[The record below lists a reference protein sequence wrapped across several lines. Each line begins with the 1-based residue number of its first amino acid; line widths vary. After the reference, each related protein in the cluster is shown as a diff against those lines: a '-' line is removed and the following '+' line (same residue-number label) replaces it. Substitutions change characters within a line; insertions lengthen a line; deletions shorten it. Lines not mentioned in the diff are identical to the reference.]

1 VTDYV
6 LDGRYQ
12 LDYRI
17 ASGGMGEVWA
27 GTDTMLGRPV
37 AVKLLSTQHAG
48 DEQFRA
54 RFRAEARYAASLS
67 HPGITR
73 VFNYGEN
80 SPLGGPYL
88 VMELVNGEPL
98 SQILER
104 VGRLSAYNTMDV
116 VAQAARALD
125 VAHNAGIVHRDIKP
139 GNLLIMGDG
148 TTKITDFG
156 IAKARESGDPHLT
169 ATGIVM
175 GTAMY
180 VSPEQATG
188 APVTGASDIY
198 SLGVVAYEC
207 LAGEPPFVAEQPLA
221 IAIMH
226 KHDPVPPLPSDVP
239 RPVSELVMAMLAKTP
254 EGRPETA
261 LHVADR
267 AEVIMSALR
276 RGSGGMNITM
286 TSDLPQVPDYPTSAV
301 PYEEEPFT
309 AERSTVSPFTRR
321 RIIAGGAG
329 VAVCGVAAVVV
340 ALLLGSGNAPPAV
353 IGRTGGP
360 SGSVSQ
366 AVDPATASMGGTAA
380 SVPATSTNVRTV
392 SSSTATTSVKPS
404 ASSSA
409 TASPTAS
416 ATRTPPATTTPTPTN
431 TATATTP
438 PPTTTPPTTTP
449 PTTPTPTPTT
459 PPATVPAATGAGIAG
474 MGTS

>member
-1 VTDYV
+1 VTDYI

-27 GTDTMLGRPV
+27 GTDITLSRPV
-37 AVKLLSTQHAG
+37 AVKMLSTQHAG

-67 HPGITR
+67 HPNITR

-98 SQILER
+98 SEILER
-104 VGRLSAYNTMDV
+104 VGRLSPYNTMDV

-125 VAHNAGIVHRDIKP
+125 VAHQAGIVHRDIKP

-156 IAKARESGDPHLT
+156 IAKARAWGDPQLT

-188 APVTGASDIY
+188 AVVTGSSDIY

-207 LAGEPPFVAEQPLA
+207 LAGQPPFVAEQPLA

-239 RPVSELVMAMLAKTP
+239 RQVSDLVMAMLAKTP
-254 EGRPETA
+254 EARPDSA

-267 AEVIMSALR
+267 AEVLMSALR
-276 RGSGGMNITM
+276 RGSGGQRISE
-286 TSDLPQVPDYPTSAV
+286 TSEIPIVPDFPTA
-301 PYEEEPFT
+301 T
-309 AERSTVSPFTRR
+309 AAYYRDQGHDNQGTERPVRSPFTRR
-321 RIIAGGAG
+321 RLIAGGAG
-329 VAVCGVAAVVV
+329 VAVCGVAAVV
-340 ALLLGSGNAPPAV
+340 ALLLNSGDPTSSLT
-353 IGRTGGP
+353 GTGGQ
-360 SGSVSQ
+360 SSVSQ
-366 AVDPATASMGGTAA
+366 VGTPVTASEAGTATSTSSA
-380 SVPATSTNVRTV
+380 GTNVVSVPASKARSTQ
-392 SSSTATTSVKPS
+392 TATRQPTSQ
-404 ASSSA
+404 A
-409 TASPTAS
+409 
-416 ATRTPPATTTPTPTN
+416 
-431 TATATTP
+431 
-438 PPTTTPPTTTP
+438 PTTTPPTKATQ
-449 PTTPTPTPTT
+449 TPTSPASTPASATPT
-459 PPATVPAATGAGIAG
+459 ATETVTASPSAGAT
-474 MGTS
+474 